1 MVFYKVCIGYRRG
14 IMCFMRYSIGNSI
27 GHPTGYS
34 IRYSIWYIDGII
46 EGILSGIA
54 LAVGYS
60 IRCIYTEEYIYTYK
74 IYRGYSMR
82 HYLWII

>member
-14 IMCFMRYSIGNSI
+14 IMYFMRYSIGISI

-46 EGILSGIA
+46 KVFSQVLHR
-54 LAVGYS
+54 L
-60 IRCIYTEEYIYTYK
+60 
-74 IYRGYSMR
+74 
-82 HYLWII
+82 